1 MHVDFVGLTIAAAI
15 AMGAVRAMP
24 SSISFVERTLLTLTR
39 ALSRTQTVVLALAR
53 TPARSLSQVR
63 AMLSNISFVYDHY
76 YGLPT
81 AISGVLISAPTMAG
95 FISALL
101 AAHLA
106 KLVRSQ

>member
-1 MHVDFVGLTIAAAI
+1 
-15 AMGAVRAMP
+15 
-24 SSISFVERTLLTLTR
+24 
-39 ALSRTQTVVLALAR
+39 
-53 TPARSLSQVR
+53 
-63 AMLSNISFVYDHY
+63 MLSNISFVYDHY